1 MSDLA
6 SALGSLSNTGLE
18 FFAVSQGQPLS
29 VSNSV
34 VGGVPVSTSSV
45 GALVTPG
52 SISTTTIVFLAI
64 AAIALYFLFKAPRSA
79 L

>member
-1 MSDLA
+1 MSDLE